1 MKRTVTLKLQPSK
14 EQEKILFELADTGA
28 KIWNRVNYLRRQ
40 EFFEGKPVDFN
51 KTEKIVYEE
60 FKKEIGSATVQQICR
75 KNAEAWRSFFSLL
88 RSKRNG
94 ELLEWFKPKPP
105 NYIKKGGL
113 IVLRNDQYK
122 IEGNKLI
129 LKGLGKFKRLEI
141 QFKGRIHL
149 KGKQGRLE
157 ITYDPVKRKWF
168 AHVSFT
174 VKEKLINGEWVSVPR
189 QSLGDL
195 STGIDLGVNNLMAV
209 YVENGE
215 SFLVNGRPLK
225 AIDFYFRRIIADY
238 QSKLNKSGV
247 KTSRK
252 LRRLHEK
259 AKLQAKHYI
268 NTAVRQTL
276 ERLYH
281 LGVSRIV
288 VGYPKGISRNSD
300 KGKKQNFLLSHV
312 WRFNYV
318 IKRLKEVA
326 EEYGISVVV
335 VDEAFTS
342 KVCPVCGKPHYGAR
356 FVRGLFK
363 CPATGLIFNADLVGA
378 FNILKKVVKTIT
390 PNLGGL
396 YAQRRGNWLKAE
408 PEGSKTRFLVGFDE
422 APSNLPVIGEGLIRW
437 NPRRSRRGGGQTIS
451 ADQYILKTGRLSC
464 KFTTSTRRA
473 CEHVRGRWGD
483 NN

>member
-1 MKRTVTLKLQPSK
+1 MKRAVTVKLQPSK
-14 EQEKILFELADTGA
+14 EQKKVLFELAGIGA

-40 EFFEGKPVDFN
+40 EFFEGKPIDLN
-51 KTEKIVYEE
+51 KTEKIIYEE
-60 FKKEIGSATVQQICR
+60 FKKEIGSATVQQIAR
-75 KNAEAWRSFFSLL
+75 KNTEAWRSFFSLL

-94 ELLEWFKPKPP
+94 ELSEWFKPKLP

-113 IVLRNDQYK
+113 IILRNDQYK
-122 IEGNKLI
+122 IEDNKLI

-141 QFKGRIHL
+141 QFKGRIHFR
-149 KGKQGRLE
+149 GKQGRLE
-157 ITYDPVKRKWF
+157 IVYDDVKRKWY
-168 AHVSFT
+168 AHISYT
-174 VKEKLINGEWVSVPR
+174 VEEKLIGSEWISIPR
-189 QSLGDL
+189 QPLGNL

-225 AIDFYFRRIIADY
+225 AIDFYFRKVIADY
-238 QSKLNKSGV
+238 QSKLNKSGA
-247 KTSRK
+247 KSSRK
-252 LRRLHEK
+252 LKRMHEK
-259 AKLQAKHYI
+259 AKLQAKNYI
-268 NTAVRQTL
+268 NTTVRQAV
-276 ERLYH
+276 ERFYH

-318 IKRLKEVA
+318 IKRLKEVS

-342 KVCPVCGKPHYGAR
+342 KTCPVCGKPHEEAR
-356 FVRGLFK
+356 FVRGLFE

-378 FNILKKVVKTIT
+378 FNILKKVAKTIT

-396 YAQRRGNWLKAE
+396 YAQRRGNWPKTG
-408 PEGSKTRFLVGFDE
+408 PEGLKTRFSLGFNE
-422 APSNLPVIGEGLIRW
+422 APQTFPSLA
-437 NPRRSRRGGGQTIS
+437 RG
-451 ADQYILKTGRLSC
+451 
-464 KFTTSTRRA
+464 
-473 CEHVRGRWGD
+473 
-483 NN
+483 